1 MSPRFGYSRF
11 HIIDTKAKRFV
22 IITTL
27 IWLSIG
33 YTFADILTSGRE
45 AEKEKNRVLTASK
58 TDIFHAAK
66 KILVLHAFQIGQLD
80 EKLGIISTAIS
91 PMRVVV
97 DECEC
102 GLTPSPGE
110 DRRPII
116 NVSVDIRISENR
128 VAIKAKIHG
137 DYPKDQ
143 VTEEMIET
151 DLFHQIS
158 RYLD

>member
-1 MSPRFGYSRF
+1 MDSKTTY
-11 HIIDTKAKRFV
+11 FV
-22 IITTL
+22 VITTL
-27 IWLSIG
+27 ILLFTG
-33 YTFADILTSGRE
+33 FTFAEIRTSEHDTENDRLV
-45 AEKEKNRVLTASK
+45 AASK
-58 TDIFHAAK
+58 QDLFRAAK
-66 KILVLHAFQIGQLD
+66 KILVLQTFQIQQSD
-80 EKLGIISTAIS
+80 ERLGIISTAIS

-102 GLTPSPGE
+102 GLTQSFGE

-116 NVSVDIRISENR
+116 NVSVNIRISENR

-137 DYPKDQ
+137 GYPKNL

>member
-1 MSPRFGYSRF
+1 MDIKTKGFVA
-11 HIIDTKAKRFV
+11 II
-22 IITTL
+22 TL
-27 IWLSIG
+27 IWLSTG
-33 YTFADILTSGRE
+33 YTFAEIRTSEHETENG
-45 AEKEKNRVLTASK
+45 RVLTASK
-58 TDIFHAAK
+58 TDLFNTAK
-66 KILVLHAFQIGQLD
+66 KIMVLNAYQIQQLD
-80 EKLGIISTAIS
+80 EKMGIISTAIS

-110 DRRPII
+110 DRRPVI

-128 VAIKAKIHG
+128 VAIEAKIHG

-143 VTEEMIET
+143 ITEEMIET

>member
-1 MSPRFGYSRF
+1 MDIKTKGFVT
-11 HIIDTKAKRFV
+11 II
-22 IITTL
+22 TL
-27 IWLSIG
+27 IWPSTG
-33 YTFADILTSGRE
+33 YTFAEIRTSEHE
-45 AEKEKNRVLTASK
+45 AESDRVLTASK
-58 TDIFHAAK
+58 TELFDAAK
-66 KILVLHAFQIGQLD
+66 KILVLHAFQIQQLD

-91 PMRVVV
+91 PMRVVA

-116 NVSVDIRISENR
+116 HVSVDVRISENR
-128 VAIKAKIHG
+128 IAIKARIHG
-137 DYPKDQ
+137 NFPKNQ
-143 VTEEMIET
+143 ITAEMIET